1 MPEYNNVEYNNKNRP
16 WTIYASKICSDNS
29 IYSTSY
35 QDLSGLILEA
45 SNHNIDIKTNNGITK
60 FHNDVSFIGDV
71 SFNILSGNNLY
82 SNIINVTDKIF
93 LRNQTAGDSYN
104 IDGNINL
111 NGDIKLNGSIVNDIT
126 DTETTTSSSTKFR
139 FSTILNSNIGID
151 SSGNYLD
158 TLNRPYAEKAAFTDV
173 SLNNLEVSNNII
185 SHNLLL
191 KNKENNLISI
201 GSDYTVYFR
210 VIDNSGNYQ
219 YKNSGDINNINYIDF
234 SNKSFLLKLGKT
246 YTFNFEHMQQNNLIE
261 LSYNAIFNNYIEG
274 TNIIN
279 NNNTKDPT
287 ILFKVIRNFQN
298 MDLKIII
305 KEKDN
310 NNNNIQ
316 IGDPIT
322 FNNFFVFEY
331 NINTIEKFTD
341 IDNSINNL
349 LINTNNSNTGSITN
363 NSINTNLITSNDII
377 NTNLITSKSLDI
389 SNSIKIEENTGKMKL
404 IFY

>member
-1 MPEYNNVEYNNKNRP
+1 MSNYNVEYNNNNRP
-16 WTIYASKICSDNS
+16 WTIYATKICSDNS
-29 IYSTSY
+29 IYSISY

-60 FHNDVSFIGDV
+60 FHNDVLFIGDV
-71 SFNILSGNNLY
+71 SFNILNSNNLY
-82 SNIINVTDKIF
+82 SNIINVSDKIF
-93 LRNQTAGDSYN
+93 LEQDDEFN

-111 NGDIKLNGSIVNDIT
+111 NGNIVLNGSIDA
-126 DTETTTSSSTKFR
+126 TEITSSQTATLKGSE
-139 FSTILNSNIGID
+139 ILNSKIGID
-151 SSGNYLD
+151 RQDRYQD
-158 TLNRPYAEKAAFTDV
+158 TLNDSYAEKAAFTDV
-173 SLNNLEVSNNII
+173 SLNNLEVSNDII

-210 VIDNSGNYQ
+210 VNDNSGNYQ
-219 YKNSGDINNINYIDF
+219 YKNSGGTIYKDF
-234 SNKSFLLKLGKT
+234 SNNSFLLKLGKT

-310 NNNNIQ
+310 NIQ

-322 FNNFFVFEY
+322 FNNFFVLKY

-349 LINTNNSNTGSITN
+349 LINTNNSNYGSITN
-363 NSINTNLITSNDII
+363 YSINTNLITSNDIN

>member
-1 MPEYNNVEYNNKNRP
+1 MSNYNVEYNNLLVDYNNNNRP
-16 WTIYASKICSDNS
+16 WIIYASKICSDNS
-29 IYSTSY
+29 IYSISY

-60 FHNDVSFIGDV
+60 FHNDVLFIGDV
-71 SFNILSGNNLY
+71 SFNILNSNNLY

-93 LRNQTAGDSYN
+93 LQNQAGGDSYN

-111 NGDIKLNGSIVNDIT
+111 NGNIVLNGSIDA
-126 DTETTTSSSTKFR
+126 TEITSSQTATLKGSE
-139 FSTILNSNIGID
+139 ILNSKIGID
-151 SSGNYLD
+151 RQDRYQD
-158 TLNRPYAEKAAFTDV
+158 TLNDSYAEKAAFTDV

-298 MDLKIII
+298 MDLII
-305 KEKDN
+305 KTINTNDN
-310 NNNNIQ
+310 SNT
-316 IGDPIT
+316 DFT